1 MGKDKDKNKSVVCF
15 TEDEAREILLVF
27 RSAGWH
33 RRKELSPDSSKNE
46 FVRLNSHIIK
56 KIEKAL
62 KIDD

>member
-1 MGKDKDKNKSVVCF
+1 MSKDKHVVCF
-15 TEDEAREILLVF
+15 TEEEAREILLVF
-27 RSAGWH
+27 RSSGWH
-33 RRKELSPDSSKNE
+33 RRKEVSPNAAKNE